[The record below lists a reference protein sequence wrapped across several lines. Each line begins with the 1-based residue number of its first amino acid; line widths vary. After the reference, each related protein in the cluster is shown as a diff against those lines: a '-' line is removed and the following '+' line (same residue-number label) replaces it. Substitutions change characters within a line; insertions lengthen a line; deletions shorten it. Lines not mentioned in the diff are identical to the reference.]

1 MHDATSYTRR
11 HLFFLIKNREFS
23 MTHVIR
29 LECDKY
35 HESSF
40 NRVKIGLGRFELLTN
55 RALNSSTLSLK
66 INSFLAINREFPST
80 LKPFFF

>member
-1 MHDATSYTRR
+1 
-11 HLFFLIKNREFS
+11 

-66 INSFLAINREFPST
+66 IN
-80 LKPFFF
+80 